1 MGKFREQIDHELR
14 EMMLTD
20 EMKWKIR
27 REMQSPK
34 KRTLHP
40 RFVLAIVL
48 LAALLVGGIVAVAG
62 SISQETRVNRQK
74 LPELDVMQVKTIR
87 PVKGCPYP
95 SGKMKLY
102 FDSYD
107 ELQEALGIELLSA
120 ETEKNKF
127 TGIEVKTDGKDYV
140 HINITNYILGDS
152 DYQETATGYEYL
164 PGEKYHSPVDLKIEI
179 ALSDWQ
185 LQNLSSVDYVG
196 EYRFVEQ
203 YTSEKGYKV
212 NLIKSRTSNWGSVA
226 IFVADGVQYTLE
238 GSVST
243 EEMKQIV
250 DLMQ

>member
-1 MGKFREQIDHELR
+1 
-14 EMMLTD
+14 
-20 EMKWKIR
+20 
-27 REMQSPK
+27 
-34 KRTLHP
+34 
-40 RFVLAIVL
+40 
-48 LAALLVGGIVAVAG
+48 
-62 SISQETRVNRQK
+62 
-74 LPELDVMQVKTIR
+74 MQVKTIY
-87 PVKGCPYP
+87 PVKGYPYP

-107 ELQEALGIELLSA
+107 ELQEALGIKLLST

-127 TGIEVKTDGKDYV
+127 MGIEVKTDDKDYAY
-140 HINITNYILGDS
+140 INVTNYILGDS
-152 DYQETATGYEYL
+152 DYKETSTGYEYL

-243 EEMKQIV
+243 EEMKKIV
-250 DLMQ
+250 DSMR